1 MSSSTISEST
11 SAQGPGGAP
20 SGFEDDKTADS
31 LGANARAYV
40 DRVRGGDLGALPA
53 VLGILVLG
61 LFFTVLRP
69 ETFLTPRNMANL
81 ADQAAPIIILAMGL
95 VFILLLGE
103 IDLSA
108 GVVSGVCAAVM
119 AKLLADAGAPWYV
132 AVLAAAVTGVAIG
145 LFTGSLV
152 GLIGIPSFVVTLA
165 LFLGWQG
172 FTLRLIGEGGTVP
185 VRDPVIS
192 AISDKNVPVVLGWV
206 LALVVIALYAG
217 LQLNRWRVQRAKNLA
232 SQPLAVVLVRI
243 GVIALVV
250 VLVTAV
256 LSVDRA
262 PPPGVVLAGIP
273 YAIPLVVILLLVLT
287 FLLGRTGFGR
297 HVYAVGG
304 SAEAARRAGIS
315 VTKIKVTVFVIG
327 STLAAISGIVAA
339 ARLGSVAPGSGG
351 GNTLLYAVGAAV
363 IGGTS
368 LFGGRGRVRDA
379 VLGGLVIAIIA
390 NGLGLLQVAAY
401 LNFIITG
408 AVLLMA
414 ASVDALAR
422 RRAPA
427 PRHCARR

>member
-1 MSSSTISEST
+1 MSSTVTTPT
-11 SAQGPGGAP
+11 SAQEPGGAP
-20 SGFEDDKTADS
+20 SGFEADRSADS
-31 LGANARAYV
+31 LGASVRAYV

-53 VLGILVLG
+53 ILGIVVLG
-61 LFFTVLRP
+61 LLFTVLRP

-108 GVVSGVCAAVM
+108 GVGSRVCAAVM
-119 AKLLADAGAPWYV
+119 AKSLTDGNFPWYV
-132 AVLAAAVTGVAIG
+132 AIAAAIVTGLLIG

-152 GLIGIPSFVVTLA
+152 GLVGIPSFVVTLA
-165 LFLGWQG
+165 LFLAWQV

-185 VRDPVIS
+185 VRSAVIRALSVKTLPVT
-192 AISDKNVPVVLGWV
+192 LGWI
-206 LALVVIALYAG
+206 LAIVVIALYAL
-217 LQLNRWRVQRAKNLA
+217 LQLNRFRTQRAKGLA
-232 SQPLAVVLVRI
+232 HDPFSVVLVRI
-243 GVIALVV
+243 GVIAAVV

-256 LSVDRA
+256 MSVDRA
-262 PPPGVVLAGIP
+262 PAVGVVVAGIP
-273 YAIPLVVILLLVLT
+273 YAIPLIVILLLILT
-287 FLLGRTGFGR
+287 FVLGRTGFGR

-304 SAEAARRAGIS
+304 NAEAARRAGIN
-315 VTKIKVTVFVIG
+315 VTRIRVSVFVIG
-327 STLAAISGIVAA
+327 STLAAVSGIAA
-339 ARLGSVAPGSGG
+339 ASRLGSVAPGSGG

-368 LFGGRGRVRDA
+368 LFGGRGRARDA

-390 NGLGLLQVAAY
+390 NGLGLLGTEAY

-408 AVLLMA
+408 AVLLLA

-422 RRAPA
+422 RRAA
-427 PRHCARR
+427 ATGH

>member
-1 MSSSTISEST
+1 MSSTISEST
-11 SAQGPGGAP
+11 SAQEPGGAP
-20 SGFEDDKTADS
+20 SGFEADRS
-31 LGANARAYV
+31 ADTVGGAARAYV
-40 DRVRGGDLGALPA
+40 DKVRGGDLGALPA
-53 VLGILVLG
+53 ILGIVVLGIL
-61 LFFTVLRP
+61 FTVLRP

-95 VFILLLGE
+95 VFVLLLGE

-119 AKLLADAGAPWYV
+119 AKLLADAGSPWYV
-132 AVLAAAVTGVAIG
+132 AVLAAILTGVVIG

-152 GLIGIPSFVVTLA
+152 GLVGIPSFVVTLA

-172 FTLRLIGEGGTVP
+172 FTLRLIGQGGTVP
-185 VRDPVIS
+185 VRDDVIT
-192 AISDKNVPVVLGWV
+192 AISDENLPVALGWV
-206 LALVVIALYAG
+206 LAVVVVALYAA
-217 LQLNRWRVQRAKNLA
+217 LQLNRWRTQKAKGLA
-232 SQPLAVVLVRI
+232 HQPLAVVLIRV

-256 LSVDRA
+256 MSVDRA
-262 PPPGVVLAGIP
+262 PAPAVVLAGIP
-273 YAIPLVVILLLVLT
+273 YAIPLVVLLLLALT

-304 SAEAARRAGIS
+304 NAEAARRAGIS
-315 VTKIKVTVFVIG
+315 VTRIKVAVFVIG
-327 STLAAISGIVAA
+327 STLAAVSGIVAA

-379 VLGGLVIAIIA
+379 VLGGLVVAIIA
-390 NGLGLLQVAAY
+390 NGLGLLGTEAY
-401 LNFIITG
+401 LNFMITG
-408 AVLLMA
+408 AVLLLA

-422 RRAPA
+422 RRAVA
-427 PRHCARR
+427 TGH

>member
-1 MSSSTISEST
+1 MSSTISAPT
-11 SAQGPGGAP
+11 SAQEPGGAP
-20 SGFEDDKTADS
+20 SGFEADRSADS
-31 LGANARAYV
+31 LGATVRAYV

-53 VLGILVLG
+53 ILGIVVLG
-61 LFFTVLRP
+61 LLFFALRP

-132 AVLAAAVTGVAIG
+132 AVAAAIVTGVVIG

-152 GLIGIPSFVVTLA
+152 GMIGIPSFVVTLA

-192 AISDKNVPVVLGWV
+192 AISDRNLPVTLGWV
-206 LALVVIALYAG
+206 LALLVIAVYAA
-217 LQLNRWRVQRAKNLA
+217 LQLNRFRVQRAKGLA
-232 SQPLAVVLVRI
+232 HAPLAVVLVRI
-243 GVIALVV
+243 GVIAAVV

-262 PPPGVVLAGIP
+262 PAVGVVLAGIP
-273 YAIPLVVILLLVLT
+273 YAIPLVVVLLLFLT
-287 FLLGRTGFGR
+287 FVLGRTSFGR

-304 SAEAARRAGIS
+304 NAEAARRAGIN
-315 VTKIKVTVFVIG
+315 VTRIRVAVFVIG

-379 VLGGLVIAIIA
+379 VLGGLVVAIIA
-390 NGLGLLQVAAY
+390 NGLGLLGTEAY

-408 AVLLMA
+408 GVLLLA

-422 RRAPA
+422 RRAA
-427 PRHCARR
+427 ATGH

>member
-1 MSSSTISEST
+1 MSSAT
-11 SAQGPGGAP
+11 SATTSSQEPGDAP
-20 SGFEDDKTADS
+20 SGFEADQSADS
-31 LGANARAYV
+31 VSGTFRAYF

-53 VLGILVLG
+53 ILGIVALG
-61 LFFTVLRP
+61 LLFTALRP

-119 AKLLADAGAPWYV
+119 AKLLADVGSPWYV
-132 AVLAAAVTGVAIG
+132 AVLAAILTGVLIG

-152 GLIGIPSFVVTLA
+152 GLVGIPSFVVTLA

-185 VRDPVIS
+185 VRDSVIS
-192 AISDKNVPVVLGWV
+192 AISDKNLPVLLGWI
-206 LALVVIALYAG
+206 LAVVTILLYAA
-217 LQLNRWRVQRAKNLA
+217 LQLNRWRTQKTRGLA
-232 SQPLAVVLVRI
+232 HQPLAIVLLRI
-243 GVIALVV
+243 GVIAAVV

-262 PPPGVVLAGIP
+262 PAPGFVLAGIP
-273 YAIPLVVILLLVLT
+273 YAVPIVIALLLILT
-287 FLLGRTGFGR
+287 FVLGRTGFGR

-304 SAEAARRAGIS
+304 NAEAARRAGVS
-315 VTKIKVTVFVIG
+315 VTRIRVLVFVIG
-327 STLAAISGIVAA
+327 STLAAVSGIVAA
-339 ARLGSVAPGSGG
+339 ARLGSVAPGSGA

-379 VLGGLVIAIIA
+379 VLGGLVVAIIA
-390 NGLGLLQVAAY
+390 NGLGLLGVEAY

-408 AVLLMA
+408 GVLLLA

-422 RRAPA
+422 RRAA
-427 PRHCARR
+427 ATGH

>member
-1 MSSSTISEST
+1 MSSTISPPT
-11 SAQGPGGAP
+11 SAQEPGGAP
-20 SGFEDDKTADS
+20 SGFEADRSAES
-31 LGANARAYV
+31 LGGAARAYV

-53 VLGILVLG
+53 ILGIVALG
-61 LFFTVLRP
+61 LLFFALRP

-95 VFILLLGE
+95 VFVLLLGE

-119 AKLLADAGAPWYV
+119 AKLLADAGSPWYV
-132 AVLAAAVTGVAIG
+132 AVAAAILTGVAIG

-152 GLIGIPSFVVTLA
+152 GLVGIPSFVVTLA

-192 AISDKNVPVVLGWV
+192 AISDENLPVVLGWV
-206 LALVVIALYAG
+206 LAVLTIAVYAA
-217 LQLNRWRVQRAKNLA
+217 LQLNRYRVQKAKGLA
-232 SQPLAVVLVRI
+232 HAPFAVVLVRI
-243 GVIALVV
+243 GVIAAVV

-262 PPPGVVLAGIP
+262 PAPGVVLAGIP

-304 SAEAARRAGIS
+304 NAEASRRAGIN
-315 VTKIKVTVFVIG
+315 VTKIRVSVFVIG

-379 VLGGLVIAIIA
+379 VLGGLVVAIIA
-390 NGLGLLQVAAY
+390 NGLGLLGTEAY
-401 LNFIITG
+401 LNYIITG
-408 AVLLMA
+408 AVLLLA

-422 RRAPA
+422 RRAA
-427 PRHCARR
+427 ATGH

>member
-1 MSSSTISEST
+1 MSSTVSAPT
-11 SAQGPGGAP
+11 SAQEPGGAP
-20 SGFEDDKTADS
+20 SGFEGDRTADS
-31 LGANARAYV
+31 FGASVRAYV

-53 VLGILVLG
+53 VLGIVALG
-61 LFFTVLRP
+61 LLFFALRP
-69 ETFLTPRNMANL
+69 DTFLTPRNMANL

-119 AKLLADAGAPWYV
+119 AKLLLDAGSPWYV
-132 AVLAAAVTGVAIG
+132 AVLAAIVTGVLIG

-152 GLIGIPSFVVTLA
+152 GLVGIPSFVVTLA

-192 AISDKNVPVVLGWV
+192 AISDRNMPVTLGWV
-206 LALVVIALYAG
+206 LAIVTIAAYAAVE
-217 LQLNRWRVQRAKNLA
+217 LNRFRSQRAKGLA
-232 SQPLAVVLVRI
+232 HAPFAVVLVRI
-243 GVIALVV
+243 GVIAAVV

-256 LSVDRA
+256 LSLDRA
-262 PPPGVVLAGIP
+262 PAVGVVLAGIP
-273 YAIPLVVILLLVLT
+273 YAIPLIVILLLLLSFV
-287 FLLGRTGFGR
+287 LGRTSFGR

-304 SAEAARRAGIS
+304 NAEAARRAGIN
-315 VTKIKVTVFVIG
+315 VTRIKVAVFVIG

-379 VLGGLVIAIIA
+379 VLGGLVVAIIA
-390 NGLGLLQVAAY
+390 NGLGLLGTEAY

-408 AVLLMA
+408 AVLLLA

-422 RRAPA
+422 RRAA
-427 PRHCARR
+427 ATGH

>member
-1 MSSSTISEST
+1 MSSTISAPT
-11 SAQGPGGAP
+11 SAQEPGGAP
-20 SGFEDDKTADS
+20 SGFEADRSADS
-31 LGANARAYV
+31 LGASVRAYV

-53 VLGILVLG
+53 ILGIVALG
-61 LFFTVLRP
+61 LLFFALRP

-132 AVLAAAVTGVAIG
+132 SVLAAIVTGVAIG

-152 GLIGIPSFVVTLA
+152 GLVGIPSFVVTLA

-192 AISDKNVPVVLGWV
+192 AISDRNLPVTLGWI
-206 LALVVIALYAG
+206 LALLVIALYAA
-217 LQLNRWRVQRAKNLA
+217 LQLNRWRTQRAKGLA
-232 SQPLAVVLVRI
+232 HDPMAVVLVRI
-243 GVIALVV
+243 GVIAAVV

-262 PPPGVVLAGIP
+262 PAVGVVLAGIP
-273 YAIPLVVILLLVLT
+273 YAIPLVVLLLLLLT
-287 FLLGRTGFGR
+287 FVLGRTSFGR

-304 SAEAARRAGIS
+304 NAEAARRAGIN
-315 VTKIKVTVFVIG
+315 VTRIKVAVFVIG

-379 VLGGLVIAIIA
+379 VLGGLVVAIIA
-390 NGLGLLQVAAY
+390 NGLGLLGTEAY

-408 AVLLMA
+408 GVLLLA

-422 RRAPA
+422 RRAA
-427 PRHCARR
+427 ATGH

>member
-1 MSSSTISEST
+1 MSSTISAPT
-11 SAQGPGGAP
+11 SAQEPGGAP
-20 SGFEDDKTADS
+20 SGFEADRSADS
-31 LGANARAYV
+31 LGATVRAYV

-53 VLGILVLG
+53 ILGIVVLG
-61 LFFTVLRP
+61 LLFFALRP

-119 AKLLADAGAPWYV
+119 AKLLADAGVPWYV
-132 AVLAAAVTGVAIG
+132 SVAAAIVTGVVIG

-152 GLIGIPSFVVTLA
+152 GMIGIPSFVVTLA

-192 AISDKNVPVVLGWV
+192 AISDRNLPVVLGWV
-206 LALVVIALYAG
+206 LALLVIAAYAA
-217 LQLNRWRVQRAKNLA
+217 LQLNRFRVQRARGLA
-232 SQPLAVVLVRI
+232 HSPLAVVLVRI
-243 GVIALVV
+243 GVIAAVV
-250 VLVTAV
+250 VVVTAV

-262 PPPGVVLAGIP
+262 PAVGVVLAGIP
-273 YAIPLVVILLLVLT
+273 YAIPLVVVLLLFLT
-287 FLLGRTGFGR
+287 FVLGRTSFGR

-304 SAEAARRAGIS
+304 NAEAARRAGIN
-315 VTKIKVTVFVIG
+315 VTRIKVSVFVIG

-379 VLGGLVIAIIA
+379 VLGGLVVAIIA
-390 NGLGLLQVAAY
+390 NGLGLLGTEAY

-408 AVLLMA
+408 GVLLLA

-422 RRAPA
+422 RRAA
-427 PRHCARR
+427 ATGH

>member
-1 MSSSTISEST
+1 MSSTISQPT
-11 SAQGPGGAP
+11 SAQEPGGAP
-20 SGFEDDKTADS
+20 SGFEDDRSADS
-31 LGANARAYV
+31 LGASVRAYV

-61 LFFTVLRP
+61 LLFYALRP

-95 VFILLLGE
+95 VFVLLLGE

-108 GVVSGVCAAVM
+108 GVVSGVSAAVM
-119 AKLLADAGAPWYV
+119 AKLLADAGSPWYV
-132 AVLAAAVTGVAIG
+132 AVAGALVTGVVIG

-172 FTLRLIGEGGTVP
+172 VTLRLIGQGGTVP
-185 VRDPVIS
+185 VRDDVIT
-192 AISDKNVPVVLGWV
+192 ALSDDNLPVVLGWV
-206 LALVVIALYAG
+206 LAVVVIALYAL
-217 LQLNRWRVQRAKNLA
+217 LQLRRWSTQRRKGLA
-232 SQPLAVVLVRI
+232 HQPLAVVLIRV

-256 LSVDRA
+256 MSVDRA
-262 PPPGVVLAGIP
+262 PAPGVVLAGIP
-273 YAIPLVVILLLVLT
+273 YAIPLVVLLLLGLT
-287 FLLGRTGFGR
+287 FLLSRTGFGR

-304 SAEAARRAGIS
+304 NAEAARRAGIS
-315 VTKIKVTVFVIG
+315 VTRIKVAVFVIG
-327 STLAAISGIVAA
+327 STLAAVSGIVAA

-379 VLGGLVIAIIA
+379 VLGGLVVAIIA
-390 NGLGLLQVAAY
+390 NGLGLLGTEAY

-408 AVLLMA
+408 GVLLLA

-422 RRAPA
+422 RRAA
-427 PRHCARR
+427 ATGH

>member
-1 MSSSTISEST
+1 MSSTLSAPT
-11 SAQGPGGAP
+11 SAQEPGGAP
-20 SGFEDDKTADS
+20 SGFEADRSADS
-31 LGANARAYV
+31 LGATVRAYL

-53 VLGILVLG
+53 ILGIVVLG
-61 LFFTVLRP
+61 LLFFALRP

-132 AVLAAAVTGVAIG
+132 SVLAAIVTGVVIG

-152 GLIGIPSFVVTLA
+152 GMIGIPSFVVTLA

-192 AISDKNVPVVLGWV
+192 AISDRNVPVTLGWV
-206 LALVVIALYAG
+206 LALLTIAVYAA
-217 LQLNRWRVQRAKNLA
+217 LQLNRFRVQKARGLA
-232 SQPLAVVLVRI
+232 HAPLAVVLVRI
-243 GVIALVV
+243 GVIAAVV

-262 PPPGVVLAGIP
+262 PAVGVVLAGIP
-273 YAIPLVVILLLVLT
+273 YAIPLVVLLLLFLT
-287 FLLGRTGFGR
+287 FVLGRTSFGR

-304 SAEAARRAGIS
+304 NAEAARRAGIN
-315 VTKIKVTVFVIG
+315 VTRIRVSVFVIG

-379 VLGGLVIAIIA
+379 VLGGLVVAIIA
-390 NGLGLLQVAAY
+390 NGLGLLGTEAY

-408 AVLLMA
+408 GVLLLA

-422 RRAPA
+422 RRAA
-427 PRHCARR
+427 ATGH

>member
-1 MSSSTISEST
+1 MSSTISATT
-11 SAQGPGGAP
+11 SEQEPGGAP
-20 SGFEDDKTADS
+20 SGFEGDVSADS
-31 LGANARAYV
+31 FGASVRAYV

-53 VLGILVLG
+53 ILGIVALG
-61 LFFTVLRP
+61 LLFFALRP
-69 ETFLTPRNMANL
+69 NTFLTPRNLANL

-152 GLIGIPSFVVTLA
+152 GLVGIPSFVVTLA

-185 VRDPVIS
+185 VREP
-192 AISDKNVPVVLGWV
+192 AIRALSTKNLPIVLGWT
-206 LALVVIALYAG
+206 LALVVIAVYAA
-217 LQLNRWRVQRAKNLA
+217 LQLNRWRTQRAKGLA
-232 SQPLAVVLVRI
+232 HQPLVVVLVRI
-243 GVIALVV
+243 GVIAAVV

-262 PPPGVVLAGIP
+262 PAVGVIVTGIP
-273 YAIPLVVILLLVLT
+273 YAIPLVVILLLLLT
-287 FLLGRTGFGR
+287 FVLGRTTFGR

-304 SAEAARRAGIS
+304 NSEAARRAGIN
-315 VTKIKVTVFVIG
+315 VTKIRVTVFVIG

-339 ARLGSVAPGSGG
+339 SRLGSVAPSSGG

-368 LFGGRGRVRDA
+368 LFGGRGRARDA

-390 NGLGLLQVAAY
+390 NGLGLLGTEAY

-408 AVLLMA
+408 GVLLLA

-422 RRAPA
+422 RRAA
-427 PRHCARR
+427 ATGH